1 MEEVKRLERKDAGV
15 DSISEELENKLD
27 ALLSRICRQS
37 DEEIV

>member
-15 DSISEELENKLD
+15 DSISEDLENKLD
-27 ALLSRICRQS
+27 ALLARIGRQS